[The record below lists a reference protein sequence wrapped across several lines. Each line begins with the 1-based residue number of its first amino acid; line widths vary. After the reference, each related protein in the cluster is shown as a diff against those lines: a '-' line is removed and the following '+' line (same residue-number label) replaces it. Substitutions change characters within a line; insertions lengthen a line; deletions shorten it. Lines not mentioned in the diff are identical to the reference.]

1 MAEESVKEMLW
12 ANPKAEMSDPGS
24 MLAGDGGWWESAR
37 WKPTYKKRIYVI
49 TSPAVGYASSDGLFQ
64 LESVAS
70 KSAAKLFPCC
80 VNGEGRVHTTSL
92 TPLSDFPRG
101 SDHERS
107 SRPSN
112 GPSKHNFKALK
123 IGSSLNPAQVPN
135 QYLTPTVSF
144 LAIRLSRTQRTG
156 RDLATFAR

>member
-1 MAEESVKEMLW
+1 MLW

-70 KSAAKLFPCC
+70 KSAAKL
-80 VNGEGRVHTTSL
+80 SL
-92 TPLSDFPRG
+92 AASM
-101 SDHERS
+101 ERDAYT
-107 SRPSN
+107 R
-112 GPSKHNFKALK
+112 HH
-123 IGSSLNPAQVPN
+123 SL
-135 QYLTPTVSF
+135 
-144 LAIRLSRTQRTG
+144 LSRTSHVGPIMSAPLGHPTAHPSTTSKRSK
-156 RDLATFAR
+156 